1 MIKTSRFFLLL
12 FFLSLSAF
20 LLIYLGLVTE
30 SKILAQVP
38 QPTKSPD
45 LGSPPDSTGTD
56 GTEST
61 PQTNTTTNQNDN
73 GLEFIEFL
81 NSFIGNPEY
90 DVINLPYLLDIY
102 LKKTEFGNSTIS
114 CIKTL
119 PILESMKIELT
130 TIDCDDIYIF
140 SKLNSAQINSESSP
154 QSYNKDLTTNMNIYY
169 KIKFLPQLL
178 KNISKSDDFYCLEW
192 ENTQIKFDLDLLNC
206 KKFSLL
212 FSPKL

>member
-1 MIKTSRFFLLL
+1 MIKTSSFFSLLL
-12 FFLSLSAF
+12 FLSIFVF
-20 LLIYLGLVTE
+20 LLIYLGIVTE

-45 LGSPPDSTGTD
+45 LGIPPDSTGTD

-61 PQTNTTTNQNDN
+61 PQTNITTNQNDN
-73 GLEFIEFL
+73 GSEFIEFL

-102 LKKTEFGNSTIS
+102 LKKIEFGNSTVS

-130 TIDCDDIYIF
+130 TIDCDDIFIF

-154 QSYNKDLTTNMNIYY
+154 HSYNKDLTTNMNIYY

-192 ENTQIKFDLDLLNC
+192 ENTQIKFDLDLMNC